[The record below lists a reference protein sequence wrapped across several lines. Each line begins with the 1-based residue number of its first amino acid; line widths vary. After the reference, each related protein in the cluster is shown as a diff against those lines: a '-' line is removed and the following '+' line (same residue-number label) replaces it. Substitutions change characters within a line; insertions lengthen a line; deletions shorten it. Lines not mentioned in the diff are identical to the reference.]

1 MPEVLRLPAM
11 IPYYCHRQAPDLADP
26 TPSSSSSRDKEP
38 SYGSKA
44 AKAQKCAFDKLEQA
58 YWFGG
63 RDCRWQVKRPE
74 RFVMLPQLTLEN
86 VKLFLV
92 HYYGSLRAAFDAM
105 DFIKNGSISPME
117 WSESVWGM
125 IRSKRGHQMDKHNFT
140 ELPRRQ
146 YDIMMN
152 KLFRLIDFD
161 GSGEITFEEFSN
173 AHDEV
178 FHNPHLFT
186 NQRQKEKEEAMV
198 RPPEENFDHLGD
210 GGSVGSKNS
219 SAVSN
224 DELLNRGH
232 EEDEMTDEEKNRR
245 AFTAILLSKYSDF
258 EEAFRQLDVNR
269 SGGLSAVEFQ
279 TACVRIRFD
288 GDWRSIYAFLD
299 ADGDGEIGPEEFKS
313 LVRPPKNLIAA
324 AQKASDDFRNSS
336 KFNAERELMTVK
348 PFLPRHVLFRRNE
361 RSLDKQLGTFS
372 RVPCRR
378 MDTGFHLNELPG
390 SDAMNFTP
398 DLGPGSYNPT
408 QSSPKPRW
416 APPYSDDDKENTA
429 PRGDRKMFN
438 KYF

>member
-1 MPEVLRLPAM
+1 MKIDFYR
-11 IPYYCHRQAPDLADP
+11 H
-26 TPSSSSSRDKEP
+26 S
-38 SYGSKA
+38 
-44 AKAQKCAFDKLEQA
+44 QK
-58 YWFGG
+58 
-63 RDCRWQVKRPE
+63 
-74 RFVMLPQLTLEN
+74 
-86 VKLFLV
+86 
-92 HYYGSLRAAFDAM
+92 SLDTA
-105 DFIKNGSISPME
+105 
-117 WSESVWGM
+117 
-125 IRSKRGHQMDKHNFT
+125 

-198 RPPEENFDHLGD
+198 RPPEEKFDHLGD

-279 TACVRIRFD
+279 TACVRIR
-288 GDWRSIYAFLD
+288 Y
-299 ADGDGEIGPEEFKS
+299 
-313 LVRPPKNLIAA
+313 
-324 AQKASDDFRNSS
+324 
-336 KFNAERELMTVK
+336 
-348 PFLPRHVLFRRNE
+348 
-361 RSLDKQLGTFS
+361 
-372 RVPCRR
+372 
-378 MDTGFHLNELPG
+378 
-390 SDAMNFTP
+390 
-398 DLGPGSYNPT
+398 
-408 QSSPKPRW
+408 
-416 APPYSDDDKENTA
+416 
-429 PRGDRKMFN
+429 
-438 KYF
+438 